1 MLNIFI
7 EDMDY
12 DMMYKELWTPE
23 DFINN
28 NPPTMSMNEFISND
42 FTYSNIEYFI
52 IKNINGEIISNN
64 NKYMKIFIDIIKS
77 INIQQFLKITTF
89 NFKYYKYNSEGYK
102 WYPDI
107 NLSIQSK
114 QASSTAKEIIKM
126 CYIFNLS
133 IHCKIKLKTGKII
146 QYSKVIE

>member
-1 MLNIFI
+1 
-7 EDMDY
+7 MDY

-42 FTYSNIEYFI
+42 FTHSNIEYCI

-77 INIQQFLKITTF
+77 INIQQFLEITTF
-89 NFKYYKYNSEGYK
+89 NFKCCKYNIQGYK

-107 NLSIQSK
+107 NLSIQNMR
-114 QASSTAKEIIKM
+114 ASSTAKEIIKM

-146 QYSKVIE
+146 QYGKVIK

>member
-1 MLNIFI
+1 
-7 EDMDY
+7 MDY
-12 DMMYKELWTPE
+12 DMRYKELWTPE

-42 FTYSNIEYFI
+42 FTHSNIEYCI
-52 IKNINGEIISNN
+52 IKNINDEIISNN

-77 INIQQFLKITTF
+77 INIQQFLEITTF
-89 NFKYYKYNSEGYK
+89 NFKCCKYNIQGYK

-107 NLSIQSK
+107 NLSIQNMR
-114 QASSTAKEIIKM
+114 ASSTAKEIIKM

-146 QYSKVIE
+146 QYGKVIE

>member
-1 MLNIFI
+1 MIYN
-7 EDMDY
+7 
-12 DMMYKELWTPE
+12 ELWTP
-23 DFINN
+23 DDSINN

-42 FTYSNIEYFI
+42 FTHSNIEYCI

-64 NKYMKIFIDIIKS
+64 NKYSPIFIDIIKAN
-77 INIQQFLKITTF
+77 NIQKFLEITTF
-89 NFKYYKYNSEGYK
+89 NVKCYEYNFEGYK

-107 NLSIQSK
+107 NLSIQRK

-133 IHCKIKLKTGKII
+133 IQIKIKLKTGKII
-146 QYSKVIE
+146 QFCKIID

>member
-1 MLNIFI
+1 
-7 EDMDY
+7 MDY

-42 FTYSNIEYFI
+42 FTHSNIEYCI
-52 IKNINGEIISNN
+52 IKNINDEIISNN

-77 INIQQFLKITTF
+77 INIQQFLEITTF
-89 NFKYYKYNSEGYK
+89 NFKCCKYNIEGYK

-107 NLSIQSK
+107 NLSIQNK

-133 IHCKIKLKTGKII
+133 IKCKIKLKT
-146 QYSKVIE
+146 

>member
-1 MLNIFI
+1 
-7 EDMDY
+7 MDY
-12 DMMYKELWTPE
+12 DMRYKELWTPE

-42 FTYSNIEYFI
+42 FTHSNIEYCI

-77 INIQQFLKITTF
+77 INIQQFLEITTF
-89 NFKYYKYNSEGYK
+89 NFKCCEYNIEGYK

-133 IHCKIKLKTGKII
+133 IHCKIKLKTGKFI
-146 QYSKVIE
+146 QYGKVIE

>member
-1 MLNIFI
+1 
-7 EDMDY
+7 MDY

-42 FTYSNIEYFI
+42 FTHSNIEYCI
-52 IKNINGEIISNN
+52 IKNINDEIISNN

-77 INIQQFLKITTF
+77 INIQQFLEITTF
-89 NFKYYKYNSEGYK
+89 KIKCCKYNIEGYK

-107 NLSIQSK
+107 NLSIQRK

-146 QYSKVIE
+146 QYGKVIE

>member
-1 MLNIFI
+1 
-7 EDMDY
+7 MDY
-12 DMMYKELWTPE
+12 DMRYKELWTPE

-42 FTYSNIEYFI
+42 FTHSNIEYCI

-89 NFKYYKYNSEGYK
+89 NFKCCKDNSKGYI

-107 NLSIQSK
+107 NLSIQRK

-146 QYSKVIE
+146 QYGKVIK

>member
-1 MLNIFI
+1 
-7 EDMDY
+7 MDY
-12 DMMYKELWTPE
+12 DMKYKELWTPD

-28 NPPTMSMNEFISND
+28 NPPTMSMYEIISND
-42 FTYSNIEYFI
+42 FTHSNIEYCI

-64 NKYMKIFIDIIKS
+64 NNKYLPIFIDIIKA
-77 INIQQFLKITTF
+77 NIQHFLQITTF
-89 NFKYYKYNSEGYK
+89 NIKCCEYNIEGYK

-107 NLSIQSK
+107 NLSIQRK

-133 IHCKIKLKTGKII
+133 IHIKIKLNTGKII
-146 QYSKVIE
+146 QFGKIIQ